1 MADNAS
7 TARPYAKAVFE
18 LAHENNAYAIWGG
31 SLKKLA
37 AISQDADFAALV
49 NDPKISEDQLTGL
62 LKELL
67 EGELPEGG
75 DNFLNLL
82 VKNDRISV
90 LSDIEQQFEELVA
103 KAQASVNAQVI
114 TALALTEAQKSSL
127 ASALEKRLGLKV
139 NLEETVDADL
149 VGGAIIK
156 AGDLVIDGSA
166 KGRIEK
172 LTSALMR

>member
-67 EGELPEGG
+67 KGELPEGG

>member
-7 TARPYAKAVFE
+7 TARPYAKALFE
-18 LAHENNAYAIWGG
+18 LAKENDAFAAWGS

-37 AISQDADFAALV
+37 AISQDADFASLV
-49 NDPKISEDQLTGL
+49 NDPKITADQLTGL
-62 LKELL
+62 LNELL
-67 EGELPEGG
+67 EGDLPEGG
-75 DNFLNLL
+75 GNFLNLL
-82 VKNDRISV
+82 VNNDRISV
-90 LSDIEQQFEELVA
+90 LSDIEQQFGELVA

-114 TALALTEAQKSSL
+114 TAIALSESQKLSL
-127 ASALEKRLGLKV
+127 ASALEQRLGLKV
-139 NLEETVDADL
+139 NLQESVDADL

>member
-7 TARPYAKAVFE
+7 TARPYAKAVFD
-18 LAHENNAYAIWGG
+18 LARESDAYVTWGG

-37 AISQDADFAALV
+37 AISQDADFSALV

-90 LSDIEQQFEELVA
+90 LSDIEQQFAELVA

-114 TALALTEAQKSSL
+114 TALALNEEQKSSL

-139 NLEETVDADL
+139 ILEETVDTKL

>member
-18 LAHENNAYAIWGG
+18 LAREDDAYAMWGG

-37 AISQDADFAALV
+37 AISQDADFTALV
-49 NDPKISEDQLTGL
+49 NDPKISEDQLTSL

-114 TALALTEAQKSSL
+114 SAIALTDSQKSSI
-127 ASALEKRLGLKV
+127 ASALEQRLGLKV